1 MRLTTDLTGK
11 SLLATGAASGIG
23 LATAE
28 RMARMGAA
36 VAINH
41 LPDDPRG
48 AEQVARLKAEGLSV
62 ISAPGDVGKPQ
73 DAARMV
79 AAALDRLGGLDFLF
93 NNAGTPGGPEP
104 YDMTKLELMTEEF
117 WSMLLNVNLI
127 SIFRVTRAARDAL
140 VARKG
145 AVVNTASV
153 AGINMRGSSIA
164 YGATKA
170 GIINL
175 TINLA
180 RGLAPHVRVNA
191 VAPGLVDSPWTRDWP
206 QARKDTLTGRTMLKR
221 MATPDDIAD
230 AAIFLLCGSAY
241 MTGQTVVVDG
251 GMIHGE

>member
-1 MRLTTDLTGK
+1 MHLTTDLTGK
-11 SLLATGAASGIG
+11 CLLATGAASGIG

-28 RMARMGAA
+28 RMARMGAT

-48 AEQVARLKAEGLSV
+48 AEQVARLGGEGLRV
-62 ISAPGDVGKPQ
+62 IAAPGDVGKPE
-73 DAARMV
+73 DASRMV
-79 AAALDRLGGLDFLF
+79 AAALDGLGGLDFLF
-93 NNAGTPGGPEP
+93 NNAGTPGGSEP
-104 YDMTKLELMTEEF
+104 FDMTKLELMTEEF
-117 WSMLLNVNLI
+117 WAMLLNVNLI
-127 SIFRVTRAARDAL
+127 SMFRVTRAARDAL

-191 VAPGLVDSPWTRDWP
+191 VAPGLVDSPWTREWP
-206 QARKDTLTGRTMLKR
+206 QSRKEALAGRTMLKR

-230 AAIFLLCGSAY
+230 AVIFLLCGNTY